1 MRFFTSEIHIN
12 NISVFECMRNVF
24 FKICQGHIRKR
35 GVLKHEQCLKKEG
48 IDALAISLF
57 LLQK

>member
-1 MRFFTSEIHIN
+1 
-12 NISVFECMRNVF
+12 MRNVF

-48 IDALAISLF
+48 IDAFASKIITAPLNLIGSYKMIDD
-57 LLQK
+57 LQ

>member
-1 MRFFTSEIHIN
+1 MYDYNFV
-12 NISVFECMRNVF
+12 SVFECMRNVF
-24 FKICQGHIRKR
+24 FKICQGHIGKR

-57 LLQK
+57 LFQK

>member
-1 MRFFTSEIHIN
+1 
-12 NISVFECMRNVF
+12 MRNVF